1 MRKILPLI
9 SLSILALI
17 FSSCGEE
24 EKTYQVIGEENIP
37 FIGDN
42 GNGMKVFVYEL
53 GTGATHVFNG
63 IPPSQPVLITGS
75 GEGGR
80 YYFVTGT
87 GYNSKESYFDTIK
100 VYIHSYSGTKSIFK
114 SLKVSKIYANILD
127 ANTLNL
133 VLYHLELVNQR
144 IYKDNYMIDSTGRI
158 LTKQKESYNL
168 LEGEIPEVPSI
179 KINNKPPDGLHT
191 LTIDKKEKNNRIIL
205 TGNKTPKGKLI
216 LETDQSIDRVYWTPD
231 KEKVILLTSNLD
243 VHKTDEDTSS
253 TLMVYSLEKTD
264 YIARFSGIGYRNFS
278 IKKDLLLFDDNE
290 NGKRFIRIFDL
301 NKMKDAGRIKM
312 KNGCS
317 IRFLPYY

>member
-1 MRKILPLI
+1 MRKILPFVPL
-9 SLSILALI
+9 LILALV

-24 EKTYQVIGEENIP
+24 EKPYQVIGEESIP

-53 GTGATHVFNG
+53 ASGTTHEFNG

-80 YYFVTGT
+80 FYFVTGS
-87 GYNSKESYFDTIK
+87 GYNSKESYFDTIT
-100 VYIHSYSGTKSIFK
+100 VYLHSISGTKSIFK

-158 LTKQKESYNL
+158 LAKQKETYNL
-168 LEGEIPEVPSI
+168 LEGEIPEIPSI
-179 KINNKPPDGLHT
+179 KINNTSPDGLNT
-191 LTIDKKEKNNRIIL
+191 LTIDKTGKSNRIIL
-205 TGNKTPKGKLI
+205 TGDKTPKGKLI
-216 LETDQSIDRVYWTPD
+216 LETDQSIDRIYWTPD

-243 VHKTDEDTSS
+243 VHKTDNDTSS

-264 YIARFSGIGYRNFS
+264 YIARFSGAGYRNFS
-278 IKKDLLLFDDNE
+278 IKKDLLIFDDNE
-290 NGKRFIRIFDL
+290 NGRRFVRIYDL
-301 NKMKDAGRIKM
+301 KKMKDAGRIKM